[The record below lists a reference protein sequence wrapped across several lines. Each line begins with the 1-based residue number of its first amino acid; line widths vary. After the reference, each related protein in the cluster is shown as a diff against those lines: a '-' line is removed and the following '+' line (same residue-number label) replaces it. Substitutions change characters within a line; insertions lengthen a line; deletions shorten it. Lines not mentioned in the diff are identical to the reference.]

1 MSLQDYRPM
10 MERCSN
16 CSACKFIPFDKIKSS
31 RFSYNCPSVC
41 YYNFNTY
48 SARGRFQL
56 GLALLTKDADYTDT
70 VKELVHDCMAC
81 GSCDVSCKVCRYN
94 LEPLEYNLELKADMV
109 KNGKTMQSQK
119 SIIESLK
126 TEKTMLVGTKKAVR
140 TDWAK
145 DLGLKDLAKEKA
157 EAVFFPGCKYSYDET
172 LKKTARTAAELL
184 LRSGV
189 DLGYLGNADNC
200 CTGRAYQMGFQD
212 IFVERA
218 HANIRAFEAM
228 NVKTIVTPCSDCYHT
243 FKRFYAKRGMQVEVL
258 HTVEYLA
265 KLLDEGK
272 LEFKKRIP
280 MTVTYH
286 DPCHLGRQG
295 EKYIPWD
302 GKEKK
307 ILNQIHTWEPRR
319 PRYNG
324 AYGIYNA
331 PRRILASIRGI
342 QLAEMERIR
351 EYAWCCGAGGGCSET
366 NPDFSAWTAKERIT
380 EANATGAEALV
391 TACPW
396 CKSNFANTADE
407 NGNKIPV
414 FDIVD
419 LVMQA
424 L

>member
-1 MSLQDYRPM
+1 

-16 CSACKFIPFDKIKSS
+16 CSACKFIPFDKIKSN

-56 GLALLTKDADYTDT
+56 GLALLTKDTDYSET
-70 VKELVHDCMAC
+70 VQEVVRDCMAC

-94 LEPLEYNLELKADMV
+94 LEPLDFNLELKADAV
-109 KNGKTMQSQK
+109 KNGKILPSQK
-119 SIIESLK
+119 GIIEALK
-126 TEKTMLVGTKKAVR
+126 AEKTMLVGKKKADR
-140 TDWAK
+140 ANWAK
-145 DLGLKDLAKEKA
+145 GLALKDLSKEKA
-157 EAVFFPGCKYSYDET
+157 DVAFFPGCKYSYDET
-172 LKKTARTAAELL
+172 LKKTARAAAELL
-184 LRSGV
+184 LKAGV
-189 DLGYLGNADNC
+189 NLGYMGNADNC
-200 CTGRAYQMGFQD
+200 CAGRAYEMGFQEA
-212 IFVERA
+212 FAERA
-218 HANIRAFEAM
+218 DANIKAFEAM

-243 FKRFYAKRGMQVEVL
+243 LKRFYAKRGMKIEVL

-272 LEFKKRIP
+272 LKFTKRLP

-295 EKYIPWD
+295 EKYVPWD

-307 ILNQIHTWEPRR
+307 ILNQIHTWDPLR

-324 AYGIYNA
+324 SHGIYDA
-331 PRRILASIRGI
+331 PRKILTSIPGV
-342 QLAEMERIR
+342 QLTEMERIR
-351 EYAWCCGAGGGCSET
+351 EYSWCCGAGGGCSDT
-366 NPDFSAWTAKERIT
+366 NPEFSSWTAKERIT

-396 CKSNFANTADE
+396 CESNFADTADE

-414 FDIVD
+414 IDIID
-419 LVMQA
+419 LAVQA